1 MKQLSL
7 IDSMFLYA
15 EDARMPMHIGSLY
28 IMASDEEKEFNLD
41 EFKQF
46 FEERLH
52 LTPVFRRRLIE
63 TPLNIGRP
71 YWINDPDFNLDNH
84 ISHIALPKGGTRA
97 DLLKLVSQIYS
108 QPLDRTKPLWSNT
121 VITGLD
127 NIPSIPKNGFAIVSK
142 VHHAN
147 IDGMSGAE
155 IQKATFDLSS
165 TPRKIEPPT
174 EPFKAEALEKIPAL
188 IARDYAKQMMKTP
201 EKMIGFFKSSSEA
214 VGSLVKSGLSPKDMG
229 KAVFKPMAPQ
239 SLFNKSVTPNKSFG
253 IIDFP
258 IAKVKKVKDLA
269 GVKVNDVMLA
279 ICGGGMRKYLLEKK
293 ELPQRSLVAGVPVS
307 LRTKEQ
313 QSDMGNQVTMMQVA
327 LGTTEADSLQRLK
340 KISEDTKS
348 SKVIARAAPVSKI
361 AELIPSSVAAA
372 AAKVYTRNGALT
384 KYALFQNVVITN
396 VPGPRMPLYIAGFR
410 IVYHYGLGITVEN
423 MGLMITIFSM
433 ENNVSITLTACQKLV
448 PDVQKLADYI
458 KEELSN
464 LERILTSKEEEKDIF
479 QELAAK
485 FNMPETQR
493 NLL

>member
-7 IDSMFLYA
+7 IDSLFLYT

-28 IMASDEEKEFNLD
+28 ILASDGEKEFDLD

-71 YWINDPDFNLDNH
+71 YWINDPDFNIDNH
-84 ISHIALPKGGTRA
+84 ISHIALPKDGTRA
-97 DLLKLVSQIYS
+97 DFFKLVSQIYS

-127 NIPSIPKNGFAIVSK
+127 NISSVPKNGFAIVSK

-155 IQKATFDLSS
+155 IQKATFDLSP
-165 TPRKIEPPT
+165 TPREIEPPT
-174 EPFKAEALEKIPAL
+174 EPFKAEALDKIPAL
-188 IARDYAKQMMKTP
+188 IAKDYAKQMTKAP
-201 EKMIGFFKSSSEA
+201 EKMLGFFKSSSSA
-214 VGSLVKSGLSPKDMG
+214 VGSIIKSGLTPKDVG

-239 SLFNKSVTPNKSFG
+239 SRFNKSVTPNKAFG

-258 IAKVKKVKDLA
+258 IQKVKKIKNLA

-279 ICGGGMRKYLLEKK
+279 ICGGGMRKYLLEK
-293 ELPQRSLVAGVPVS
+293 EDLPQRSLIAGVPVS
-307 LRTKEQ
+307 LRTQAQ
-313 QSDMGNQVTMMQVA
+313 QSDMGNQVTMMQVE
-327 LGTTEADSLQRLK
+327 LGTTESDSLTRLR

-348 SKVIARAAPVSKI
+348 SKVIARAAPVNKI

-372 AAKVYTRNGALT
+372 AAKVYTRNGKLT

-396 VPGPRMPLYIAGFR
+396 VPGPRMPLYIGGFK
-410 IVYHYGLGITVEN
+410 IIYHYGLGITLEN

-433 ENNVSITLTACQKLV
+433 EDNVSITLTACQRTI

-458 KEELSN
+458 KEELQN
-464 LERILTSKEEEKDIF
+464 LENILESKEEERDIF
-479 QELAAK
+479 KELAEK

-493 NLL
+493 EML